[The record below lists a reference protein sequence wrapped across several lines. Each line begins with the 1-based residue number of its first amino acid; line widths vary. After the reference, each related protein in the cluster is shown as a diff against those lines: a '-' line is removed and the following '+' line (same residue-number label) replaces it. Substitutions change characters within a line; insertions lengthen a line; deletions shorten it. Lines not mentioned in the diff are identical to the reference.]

1 MLGSVTR
8 ALISLAFP
16 SAFEKVANVFSHVRF
31 SRGNASMD
39 SMARKQ
45 EEVISFSMVS
55 ISSLEMLGENE
66 GIIVVVVV
74 VASSSRRAN
83 DRFPEV
89 RVRCFNRGE
98 DPIGFE
104 EKK

>member
-1 MLGSVTR
+1 
-8 ALISLAFP
+8 
-16 SAFEKVANVFSHVRF
+16 
-31 SRGNASMD
+31 
-39 SMARKQ
+39 
-45 EEVISFSMVS
+45 MVS

-66 GIIVVVVV
+66 GIIVVVVVVV

>member
-1 MLGSVTR
+1 
-8 ALISLAFP
+8 
-16 SAFEKVANVFSHVRF
+16 
-31 SRGNASMD
+31 
-39 SMARKQ
+39 
-45 EEVISFSMVS
+45 MVS
-55 ISSLEMLGENE
+55 ISSLEMFGGNE
-66 GIIVVVVV
+66 GIIVVVVVVV

>member
-1 MLGSVTR
+1 
-8 ALISLAFP
+8 
-16 SAFEKVANVFSHVRF
+16 
-31 SRGNASMD
+31 
-39 SMARKQ
+39 
-45 EEVISFSMVS
+45 MVS

-66 GIIVVVVV
+66 GIIVVVVVVVVVV

>member
-1 MLGSVTR
+1 
-8 ALISLAFP
+8 
-16 SAFEKVANVFSHVRF
+16 
-31 SRGNASMD
+31 
-39 SMARKQ
+39 
-45 EEVISFSMVS
+45 MVS

-66 GIIVVVVV
+66 GIIVVVVVV

-104 EKK
+104 EKKWLALFIWWW

>member
-1 MLGSVTR
+1 M
-8 ALISLAFP
+8 
-16 SAFEKVANVFSHVRF
+16 
-31 SRGNASMD
+31 
-39 SMARKQ
+39 
-45 EEVISFSMVS
+45 ISFSMVS

-74 VASSSRRAN
+74 VVVASSSRRTN

-98 DPIGFE
+98 DRIGFE

>member
-1 MLGSVTR
+1 
-8 ALISLAFP
+8 
-16 SAFEKVANVFSHVRF
+16 
-31 SRGNASMD
+31 
-39 SMARKQ
+39 
-45 EEVISFSMVS
+45 MVS
-55 ISSLEMLGENE
+55 ISSLEMFGGNE
-66 GIIVVVVV
+66 GIIVVVV

-104 EKK
+104 EKKWLALFIWWW

>member
-1 MLGSVTR
+1 M
-8 ALISLAFP
+8 
-16 SAFEKVANVFSHVRF
+16 
-31 SRGNASMD
+31 
-39 SMARKQ
+39 
-45 EEVISFSMVS
+45 ISFSMVS
-55 ISSLEMLGENE
+55 ISSLEMFGGNE
-66 GIIVVVVV
+66 GIIVVV